1 MGPSAPPRCA
11 TAPNALALAERGH
24 CATCSPQVWTP
35 YVKTKGMGPASNL
48 GISTDGTFESM
59 TLKHTKNVN
68 ASTENN
74 NSNRKRATFCKKGL
88 ARQELEPWNGTYS
101 FTTLIVIPVSQ
112 LYILFFQLNCTGVL
126 AEWLALGKAPEGIAL
141 RKQPRMVRPSTSP
154 LYFTRN
160 CISICQRQYTQD
172 HSLCQKRARIEKKKE
187 VRTISTFLRVPLHR
201 QHCRSSNDNGQQY
214 FTVLKK
220 NVTLLRQRY

>member
-112 LYILFFQLNCTGVL
+112 LYILFFFSTVQAFSPSGLPWARL
-126 AEWLALGKAPEGIAL
+126 
-141 RKQPRMVRPSTSP
+141 PRESLYVNSRGWCGHRPRH
-154 LYFTRN
+154 F
-160 CISICQRQYTQD
+160 ISQETAYPSAKDSIHKITHCAKSVQE
-172 HSLCQKRARIEKKKE
+172 LKKKKRCE
-187 VRTISTFLRVPLHR
+187 QYQHSCEYRCTASTAVAAMITGNNTS
-201 QHCRSSNDNGQQY
+201 QC
-214 FTVLKK
+214 LKK